1 MVELATTIQSNDG
14 VANAAIYE
22 AAFRLDEQ
30 DARINQLETAIKKVI
45 EENLHLADGDNC
57 TLIELKRVIN
67 YK

>member
-1 MVELATTIQSNDG
+1 MIELATTIQSNDG
-14 VANAAIYE
+14 IANAAIYE
-22 AAFRLDEQ
+22 AALRLDEQ

-45 EENLHLADGDNC
+45 EENLYLADGDNC

>member
-1 MVELATTIQSNDG
+1 MIELATTIQSNDG
-14 VANAAIYE
+14 IANAAIYE
-22 AAFRLDEQ
+22 AALRLDEQ